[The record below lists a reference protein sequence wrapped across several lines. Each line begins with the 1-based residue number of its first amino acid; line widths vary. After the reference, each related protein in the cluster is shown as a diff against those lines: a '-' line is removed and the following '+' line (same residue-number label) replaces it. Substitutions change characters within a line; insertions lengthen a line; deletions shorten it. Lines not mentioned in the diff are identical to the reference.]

1 MKLTSTAFKE
11 GASIPAKYTCDEK
24 DTIPPLTFEDIP
36 DKAVTLALVM
46 DDPDA
51 PMGIWDH
58 WVVWNIPRDTR
69 GVREGSEPSGVAGK
83 NSWNRSGWGGPCP
96 PDREH
101 RYFFKLYA
109 LDAKL
114 DLKAGSTKA
123 QLEKAM
129 KGHVV
134 AEAQLMGRY
143 NRRGRQ

>member
-1 MKLTSTAFKE
+1 MRITSTAFKE

-24 DTIPPLTFEDIP
+24 DTIPPLSFEDVSE
-36 DKAVTLALVM
+36 KAVTLALVM

-58 WVVWNIPRDTR
+58 WVVWNMPRDTK
-69 GVREGSEPSGVAGK
+69 GVREGSEPKGVAGK
-83 NSWNRSGWGGPCP
+83 NSWGKTGWGGPCP

-109 LDAKL
+109 LDTKL

-123 QLEKAM
+123 QLEVAM
-129 KGHVV
+129 KGHIV

-143 NRRGRQ
+143 NRRGR